1 VNSSVQEA
9 AVLMH
14 GEKPAT
20 LADYCAGDGSDLK
33 EKQPVK
39 ANWGGY
45 GEFYPGKITDVN
57 RNGTVDIK
65 YEDGWTEERVKT
77 SKVKT
82 GGTEG
87 KKKLDDAAC
96 EVVDK
101 LEDVK
106 KKVKEA
112 ERDINLYM
120 TAKEAHR
127 RGIERPKLPS
137 RHRPRKGHGLAAPA
151 PALQPPS
158 GLAPLT
164 NSSWFAPSPGPAPA
178 PVPSAP
184 IPKEKSRELEQ
195 LREEL
200 AGLDDMI
207 QQLREEIA
215 NNDRLIMGG
224 WDDEEDLD
232 DDGITSIDDLIQQ
245 FRDRIAER
253 EKELEKLKARRK
265 AQDAQLARVGAAPVS
280 LNNIHAHAKD
290 ILLDVED
297 MRAMRDKLEEE
308 DKLDPELGHALQDLI
323 SQGEALDSKISAM
336 VRAEKRAE
344 ELRKSAETARREAAE
359 RRRKAR
365 AAARK
370 AREEVER
377 KLMEE
382 AQREAAKSDDPD
394 KELREASAHA
404 KKMAKKAEEDA
415 NAREDAEMQQQEAA
429 AANQEAMA
437 AHADDQAFEAA
448 QEVRSGLDSVAS
460 GTQGMDTGVHPN
472 GEKWWRYRYE
482 HSFIE
487 GLLAILVSFLVMCWH
502 WFILSLR
509 GWALRKSRLM
519 QAEVW
524 AHESLYIHWQKRL
537 FTEMVACLFMF
548 LTVWLVG
555 HLGFFEVF
563 PIYIKGHSELHLPTT
578 GHEYRVLAYE
588 MCVIFTFAM
597 ILYFCLAVSVVRA
610 ASEQLA
616 TWERAGKVSQQG
628 ATSRGIAGTISG
640 ELHDLK
646 RYFVKYVT
654 LEDPEAIDVQS
665 FSFFRYLLIAV
676 RGTVDSMLVFGPLMW
691 VAVLLTFGVFLVLHA
706 YAHIAFIRIM
716 TFFLAVLMATL
727 ATMAWV
733 VNSVNR
739 NTSARLE
746 AFNESTQGPRVP
758 ETHHKHQ
765 SWLVFALMNYA
776 LFFLCYGAA
785 RTLLQPW
792 LWKLY
797 FYPLLFVAGCTL
809 LLCLIFVF
817 VIAPLVPTYGAS
829 LALPPYADVAEVKS
843 LKEKFRD
850 DQRRS

>member
-1 VNSSVQEA
+1 VQETIVA
-9 AVLMH
+9 MNE
-14 GEKPAT
+14 EKPAT
-20 LADYCAGDGSDLK
+20 LADYCAGGGSDPSLE
-33 EKQPVK
+33 EKQKVE

-45 GEFYPGKITDVN
+45 GEYYPGKITDVN
-57 RNGTVDIK
+57 KNGTVDIK
-65 YEDGWTEERVKT
+65 YEDGWTEKRVKKN
-77 SKVKT
+77 KVQPV
-82 GGTEG
+82 EEE
-87 KKKLDDAAC
+87 KKKLGDAAC

-112 ERDINLYM
+112 QRDINLYM

-127 RGIERPKLPS
+127 RGLARPKLPS
-137 RHRPRKGHGLAAPA
+137 RRKPRKGDGSAAPA

-164 NSSWFAPSPGPAPA
+164 NSSWFSPSPGPAPA
-178 PVPSAP
+178 PVPAAP
-184 IPKEKSRELEQ
+184 VPKEKSRELEQ

-207 QQLREEIA
+207 RDLREEIA
-215 NNDRLIMGG
+215 NNDRLITGE
-224 WDDEEDLD
+224 WEDEEDLD
-232 DDGITSIDDLIQQ
+232 DDGVTSIDDLIQQ

-253 EKELEKLKARRK
+253 KEELEKLKATRK
-265 AQDAQLARVGAAPVS
+265 AQDAQLARVGAAPVN
-280 LNNIHAHAKD
+280 LNNIQVHAKD

-297 MRAMRDKLEEE
+297 MKKMRDKLEEE
-308 DKLDPELGHALQDLI
+308 DKLDPELGHALEDLI
-323 SQGEALDSKISAM
+323 AQGEALDFKIADM
-336 VRAEKRAE
+336 IRAEKKAE
-344 ELRKSAETARREAAE
+344 ELRRAAEAARREAAE

-370 AREEVER
+370 AREEMER
-377 KLMEE
+377 RLMEE
-382 AQREAAKSDDPD
+382 AQKEAAKSDDPD
-394 KELREASAHA
+394 KQMREALANA
-404 KKMAKKAEEDA
+404 KKMAKKAEDDA
-415 NAREDAEMQQQEAA
+415 NARHDEEMQQQEAA
-429 AANQEAMA
+429 AASQEAIA

-448 QEVRSGLDSVAS
+448 HEVRSSLDSVES
-460 GTQGMDTGVHPN
+460 GTKGMDTGVHPN

-482 HSFIE
+482 HSFVE
-487 GLLAILVSFLVMCWH
+487 GLLAILVSFLVMCWQC
-502 WFILSLR
+502 FIRTLR
-509 GWALRKSRLM
+509 GWTLRKSFLS
-519 QAEVW
+519 QVEVY
-524 AHESLYIHWQKRL
+524 ARETLYIHWQKAF
-537 FTEMVACLFMF
+537 FTEMVACLYMF
-548 LTVWLVG
+548 LTVWLIG
-555 HLGFFEVF
+555 HLGFFDMF
-563 PIYIKGHSELHLPTT
+563 PVYFKGHSELHLPTT

-610 ASEQLA
+610 ASDKLARWEKTEQA
-616 TWERAGKVSQQG
+616 SQREAG
-628 ATSRGIAGTISG
+628 SRPTRSMSLSG

-646 RYFVKYVT
+646 RYFIKYVT

-706 YAHIAFIRIM
+706 YAHVAFIRIM

-727 ATMAWV
+727 AAMVWAVT
-733 VNSVNR
+733 SVNR
-739 NTSARLE
+739 NTSDRLE
-746 AFNESTQGPRVP
+746 AFNESEQSPRAP

-765 SWLVFALMNYA
+765 SWLIFALMTYA

-809 LLCLIFVF
+809 LMCLIFVF
-817 VIAPLVPTYGAS
+817 IIAPVIPTYGAS
-829 LALPPYADVAEVKS
+829 LALPPYADVAIVKS
-843 LKEKFRD
+843 LKEELKD
-850 DQRRS
+850 DKIRS